1 MRIQRIFL
9 LSFLALLFLGSAPI
23 AALSFYASRVMLRH
37 EIANSLENDAAMLMQ
52 QIDMLMFERLQ
63 NVHSWS
69 QLDILQEGRI
79 GDIDKRLAQFL
90 ENMEQSYPGV
100 YLGLFYLDDASKIVA
115 ASNSYAIGS
124 YFRPQADWIQAN
136 LPHGQIALEALQLEP
151 PYDHAQLIMRAS
163 VPDKYSAG
171 EHGQLYGIFDLKHIM
186 QLFDRASLG
195 ESGQRY
201 IVLLDANGRA
211 IAGSA
216 EIRSRQMLLNRTF
229 ADWGDSKGHGS
240 KIYQGEPL
248 SKVPVL
254 VGYAHSQGYQGYA
267 NLGWSLLIIQSTE
280 QAFQSIWRLW
290 WWFGCVFL
298 ISSLIAAAIAHWL
311 ARRIASP
318 ILDLTSWV
326 RNFQILPVSFNSG
339 TADINEVQELS
350 QAFAQLSEDLEQS
363 RQQVIHAAKLAVVGE
378 MAAIMAHEVR
388 TPLSILQTSAQIL
401 QAETALTEDGR
412 DMSRIIVEESA
423 RLNRL
428 ISTLLDC
435 ARPRPPHMRGLAV
448 ELVIE
453 RAIELLSKQAENK
466 SIVIKVVKPE
476 PLTMIE
482 ADEELLV
489 QVFLNLMLNAIQM
502 LSVAGHISV
511 QIIASDVNR
520 VQIKVEDD
528 GPGITP
534 ESRQR
539 LFDPFFTTRDT
550 GIGLGLTVT
559 QQIILAHGGSIKA
572 GLSELGGA
580 CFTILLPKRQTKNLC

>member
-9 LSFLALLFLGSAPI
+9 FSFLALLFLGSAPI

-37 EIANSLENDAAMLMQ
+37 EIANSLENDAAMLMK

-63 NVHSWS
+63 NVYSWS

-100 YLGLFYLDDASKIVA
+100 YLGLFYLDDANKIVA
-115 ASNSYAIGS
+115 ASDSYLIGS
-124 YFRPQADWIQAN
+124 YFRPQADWIQASV
-136 LPHGQIALEALQLEP
+136 PHGQIVLENPRLEP
-151 PYDHAQLIMRAS
+151 PYDHAPLSMRAS

-171 EHGQLYGIFDLKHIM
+171 EHGRLYGIFDLKHIM
-186 QLFDRASLG
+186 QLFDRASRV

-201 IVLLDANGRA
+201 IVLLDADGRA

-216 EIRSRQMLLNRTF
+216 EIRSRQMLLKQTF
-229 ADWGDSKGHGS
+229 ADWGDTKGHGS
-240 KIYQGEPL
+240 KIHQGQPL
-248 SKVPVL
+248 SQAPVL
-254 VGYAHSQGYQGYA
+254 VGYAHSQGYQAYA

-290 WWFGCVFL
+290 WWFGGVFL
-298 ISSLIAAAIAHWL
+298 INSLIAAAIAHWL

-326 RNFQILPVSFNSG
+326 RNFQTLPVSFKSSR
-339 TADINEVQELS
+339 ADINEVQELS

-401 QAETALTEDGR
+401 QADAALTEDGR

-435 ARPRPPHMRGLAV
+435 ARPRPPDMQALML
-448 ELVIE
+448 EPVIE

-466 SIVIKVVKPE
+466 SIVIEIVKPE
-476 PLTMIE
+476 PLTVIE

-502 LSVAGHISV
+502 LSAAGRIRV
-511 QIIASDVNR
+511 QVIASDADR
-520 VQIKVEDD
+520 VQIKVEDN
-528 GPGITP
+528 GPGIAS
-534 ESRQR
+534 ESSQR

-559 QQIILAHGGSIKA
+559 QQIVVAHGGSIA
-572 GLSELGGA
+572 TGRSELGGA
-580 CFTILLPKRQTKNLC
+580 CFTIFLPRRQTKNLC

>member
-9 LSFLALLFLGSAPI
+9 FSFLALLFLGSAPI

-37 EIANSLENDAAMLMQ
+37 EIANSLENDAAMLMK

-63 NVHSWS
+63 NVYSWS

-100 YLGLFYLDDASKIVA
+100 YLGLFYLDDANKIVA
-115 ASNSYAIGS
+115 ASDSYLIGS
-124 YFRPQADWIQAN
+124 YFRPQADWIQTSV
-136 LPHGQIALEALQLEP
+136 PHGQIVLENLRLEP
-151 PYDHAQLIMRAS
+151 PYDHAPLSMRAS

-171 EHGQLYGIFDLKHIM
+171 EHGRLYGIFDLKHIM
-186 QLFDRASLG
+186 QLFDRASRV

-201 IVLLDANGRA
+201 IVLLDADGRA

-216 EIRSRQMLLNRTF
+216 EIRSRQMLLKQTF
-229 ADWGDSKGHGS
+229 ADWGDTKGHGS
-240 KIYQGEPL
+240 KIHQGQPL
-248 SKVPVL
+248 SQAPVL
-254 VGYAHSQGYQGYA
+254 VGYAHSQGYQAYA

-290 WWFGCVFL
+290 WWFGGVFL
-298 ISSLIAAAIAHWL
+298 INSLIAAAIAHWL

-326 RNFQILPVSFNSG
+326 SNFQILPVSFKSG
-339 TADINEVQELS
+339 RADINEVQELS

-401 QAETALTEDGR
+401 QADAALTEDGR

-435 ARPRPPHMRGLAV
+435 ARPRPPDMQALTLEA
-448 ELVIE
+448 VIE

-466 SIVIKVVKPE
+466 SIAIEIVKPE
-476 PLTMIE
+476 PLTIIE

-502 LSVAGHISV
+502 LSVAGRIRV
-511 QIIASDVNR
+511 QVIASDATR
-520 VQIKVEDD
+520 VQIKVEDN
-528 GPGITP
+528 GPGIASD
-534 ESRQR
+534 SRQR

-559 QQIILAHGGSIKA
+559 QQIVVAHGGSIAA
-572 GLSELGGA
+572 GRSELGGA
-580 CFTILLPKRQTKNLC
+580 CFTIFLPRRQTKNLC